1 MKEYMILIISYIVLY
16 TDTVINLY
24 TDTEYIAVSLTVDSK
39 GNRKKELLGLIWDF
53 FGTKP

>member
-1 MKEYMILIISYIVLY
+1 MLY

-39 GNRKKELLGLIWDF
+39 GNRKKELLGLIIF
-53 FGTKP
+53 FVSGAGALPQ